1 MLLLLLPHTYYS
13 SYLVGGFE
21 DLYWQNND
29 SKSIVHVV
37 LHLYTNNGESWRVL
51 PSDQLLR
58 SRQLNQLNLFLTLM
72 S

>member
-37 LHLYTNNGESWRVL
+37 LHLYTNNTPSLGEFYPAINYYVQVNWIS
-51 PSDQLLR
+51 
-58 SRQLNQLNLFLTLM
+58 
-72 S
+72 